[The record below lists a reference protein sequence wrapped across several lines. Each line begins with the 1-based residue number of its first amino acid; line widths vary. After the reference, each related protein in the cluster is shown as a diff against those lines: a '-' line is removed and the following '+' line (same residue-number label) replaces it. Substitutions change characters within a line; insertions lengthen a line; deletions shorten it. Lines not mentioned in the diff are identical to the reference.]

1 MERKIASWWF
11 LKSSNRDPW
20 IKMEG
25 DLFMEKLG
33 CHGLVKRT
41 TCLYTRLVLQK
52 AMGCC
57 VLRTTSPILGSDICN
72 HRLLC
77 GWFIGLSF

>member
-41 TCLYTRLVLQK
+41 TCLYTRIVL
-52 AMGCC
+52 
-57 VLRTTSPILGSDICN
+57 
-72 HRLLC
+72 
-77 GWFIGLSF
+77 